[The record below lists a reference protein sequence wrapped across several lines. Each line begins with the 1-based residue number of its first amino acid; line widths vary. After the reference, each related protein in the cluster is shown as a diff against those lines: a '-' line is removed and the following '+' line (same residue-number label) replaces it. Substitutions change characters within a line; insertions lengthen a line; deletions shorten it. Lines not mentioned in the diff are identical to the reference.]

1 MRMFKGRPKD
11 VYSDAKFLTDVIELR
26 SNSMTS
32 ISALGISLSIASL
45 PFLPASRF
53 RTAITT
59 WTPRSARTRVVSAP
73 MPLDAPGN

>member
-1 MRMFKGRPKD
+1 
-11 VYSDAKFLTDVIELR
+11 
-26 SNSMTS
+26 MTS